1 MAHKAAAA
9 AAQRGDDKQRLSS
22 SQRLESLEGAATKED
37 LGCHSDRVGADGNGS
52 RPTTQM
58 HRAFEFFHAISVY
71 RLLETRTNSVRSTI
85 VGSDK

>member
-1 MAHKAAAA
+1 MSHKAAAA

-58 HRAFEFFHAISVY
+58 HRAFEFFMRYLCTGFWRHG
-71 RLLETRTNSVRSTI
+71 RTVRSTI
-85 VGSDK
+85 VGTDK

>member
-1 MAHKAAAA
+1 MSHKAAAA

-58 HRAFEFFHAISVY
+58 RRALEFIMRYLCTGFWRHG
-71 RLLETRTNSVRSTI
+71 RTVRSTI
-85 VGSDK
+85 VGTDK